1 MAVLLTILLTILKVI
16 GIILLAVIGLILLI
30 LAIVLFVP
38 VRYEVSGEFE
48 QNKGGEAGIS
58 WLGPLI
64 RVRGGYYF
72 GNELFYWAKVFGLLV
87 YSSGDEKTIFTRFS
101 DWKEKRAKKK
111 VAKAK
116 ESEQKQEPSDEVE
129 TKPVEKSKKETK
141 PAIIEE
147 QKDNQKKEQTDT
159 SQFSSYAQRVEND
172 NNISDYNP
180 PGNPAEEIT
189 GEEAGKPDE
198 GAGTSGQP
206 DAGDG
211 PAEKLRKLIKKAQAF
226 AYEAKNK
233 TDAFYEKVEDGMDKV
248 ERIEKF
254 YYENESQHTVQKLVK
269 LIKRTIAYVMPT
281 KGDGYICYGWWD
293 PATTG
298 KIYGICCA
306 LGLVVGRQ
314 IEIIPDFSRA
324 TFHCKLDVK
333 GRIRAFYFVRTGLV
347 IILDKKI
354 RHVYKKGK
362 KVIGHE

>member
-16 GIILLAVIGLILLI
+16 GIVLLAVIGLSLLI

-48 QNKGGEAGIS
+48 ENKGGEAGIS

-64 RVRGGYYF
+64 RIRGGYYF

-87 YSSGDEKTIFTRFS
+87 YSSGDEKTIFTKFR

-111 VAKAK
+111 AA
-116 ESEQKQEPSDEVE
+116 
-129 TKPVEKSKKETK
+129 K
-141 PAIIEE
+141 PAVIKEHKE
-147 QKDNQKKEQTDT
+147 HKEQTDT

-180 PGNPAEEIT
+180 PGNPAKENAGT
-189 GEEAGKPDE
+189 EAGKPDT
-198 GAGTSGQP
+198 GDGTSGQSDTGDEP
-206 DAGDG
+206 TGDG

-233 TDAFYEKVEDGMDKV
+233 TDAFYEKVEDGMDKI

-254 YYENESQHTVQKLVK
+254 YYENESQHTVQKLLK

-333 GRIRAFYFVRTGLV
+333 GRIRVFYFVRTGLV